1 MGPRLDGVVVRGRQ
15 ENSIMKKST
24 EIEYIKLAR
33 NFMQKRL
40 VDKGID
46 ITPRHISIEL
56 AACAAEYRP
65 AYWRRLRRALV
76 VSQREQGFNK
86 AADRLEK
93 LVNPVTA
100 EGSALDV
107 KQKQRRVKSIKHA
120 DEIKLL
126 DYLNEK
132 GDYELIAAIT
142 LARFT
147 GARPAE
153 FQGIYVEDERAY
165 ISGAKKSH
173 AGKRGADRSMI
184 LEPDSA
190 DAVAGAV
197 ELLAEANIGAMQ
209 DRLRAVGKRL
219 WPRRKAVPT
228 LYSWRH
234 QLGAELKASGMDRTR
249 VAYLMGH
256 QATQSV
262 DRYGNRRTAKGG
274 PLPKIPAG
282 ADLSEIRQNHN
293 QPPGSVKSDLYGKP
307 QSPAEMAAKTTEK
320 TEISSKSQ
328 KKQRLDSGMGMG

>member
-1 MGPRLDGVVVRGRQ
+1 
-15 ENSIMKKST
+15 MKKST

-40 VDKGID
+40 LDKGLD
-46 ITPRHISIEL
+46 ITPRNIDIAL

-76 VSQREQGFNK
+76 VSQRNQGFDK

-93 LVNPVTA
+93 RVNPITA
-100 EGSALDV
+100 EGSVAEV
-107 KQKQRRVKSIKHA
+107 KPKQRRVKSVKYE
-120 DEIKLL
+120 DEIRLI
-126 DYLNEK
+126 DHLNEK
-132 GDYELIAAIT
+132 GDLELVAAI
-142 LARFT
+142 AIAKYT

-153 FQGIYVEDERAY
+153 FKNITVDGERVY

-173 AGKRGADRSMI
+173 AGKRGADREMVLS
-184 LEPDSA
+184 PDAA

-197 ELLAEANIGAMQ
+197 EQLAGANVGAIQ
-209 DRLRAVGKRL
+209 DRLRAAGKRL
-219 WPRRKAVPT
+219 WPQRKAVPT

-234 QLGAELKASGMDRTR
+234 QLGAELKASGADRVH

-256 QATQSV
+256 QATESV
-262 DRYGNRRTAKGG
+262 DRYGNRRTARGG
-274 PLPKIPAG
+274 RLPKISTG
-282 ADLSEIRQNHN
+282 ADLSGIRQNHN